1 MHKSLVLIHAA
12 NPVMVL
18 WSEEAGWVDVVVW
31 DGMGVDKL
39 VVVLVAVLI
48 KSKIWSWSAC
58 RDGSVV
64 VHMLNSCMAR
74 EAW

>member
-31 DGMGVDKL
+31 DGLGVDEL
-39 VVVLVAVLI
+39 VMVLVAVLVR
-48 KSKIWSWSAC
+48 SKIQSWSAC
-58 RDGSVV
+58 RGG
-64 VHMLNSCMAR
+64 
-74 EAW
+74 

>member
-1 MHKSLVLIHAA
+1 MQKSLVLIHTA

-31 DGMGVDKL
+31 DGMGVDEL

-48 KSKIWSWSAC
+48 RSKI
-58 RDGSVV
+58 
-64 VHMLNSCMAR
+64 
-74 EAW
+74 